1 MNNKLVATTVLA
13 IIVSGTFAPPAAA
26 QSVAVGSAFSK
37 GRVQFFVGGGPGRAF
52 DDDYFVFSLGASYYV
67 IDGLALGLSYETWT
81 GGDPSMY
88 KITPSVTYVFQQP
101 AIKPYVGGFYR
112 RTSIENREDLDSVG
126 GRAGVYLQAGRN
138 AYIGLGG
145 VYESYLDCNENVFR
159 SCHSTYAEVT
169 FTFAF

>member
-1 MNNKLVATTVLA
+1 MNNKLVAAAMAAMVATC
-13 IIVSGTFAPPAAA
+13 TFAPPAAA
-26 QSVAVGSAFSK
+26 QTVGGAFGK
-37 GRVQFFVGGGPGRAF
+37 GRVHFFVGGGPGQAF
-52 DDDYFVFSLGASYYV
+52 DDSYFVLSLGASYYL

-88 KITPSVTYVFQQP
+88 KITPSVTYVFQQ
-101 AIKPYVGGFYR
+101 AALKPYIGGFYR
-112 RTSIENREDLDSVG
+112 RTSIDDRPDLDSVG
-126 GRAGVYLQAGRN
+126 GRAGVYFQAGRN

-145 VYESYLDCNENVFR
+145 VYESYLDCNESTFR